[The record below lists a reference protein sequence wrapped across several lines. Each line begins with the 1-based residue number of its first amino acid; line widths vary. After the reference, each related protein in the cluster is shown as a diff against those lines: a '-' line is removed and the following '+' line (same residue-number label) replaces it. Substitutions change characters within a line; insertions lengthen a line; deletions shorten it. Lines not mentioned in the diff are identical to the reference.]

1 MRIKLCGMS
10 RECDIGYANEA
21 CPDYI
26 GFVID
31 YPKSRRSVTRDR
43 AALLKGLL
51 RPEIKAAGVFVNYP
65 ESACAE
71 MAECGIIDMIQLH
84 GSEDAAY
91 ISRLRALTRAPII
104 KAVRV
109 TARADIEA
117 AQALGADFLLLDS
130 GTGSGRA
137 FDHSLIP
144 RGLSVPFFLA
154 GGLDPD
160 NLAAAALAVQPF
172 AVDMSSGV
180 ESGGYKDRE
189 KMLRAVKAARA
200 L

>member
-31 YPKSRRSVTRDR
+31 YPKSRRSVTRER

-65 ESACAE
+65 ENACAE

-91 ISRLRALTRAPII
+91 ISRLRALTSAPII

-109 TARADIEA
+109 TERADIEA

-144 RGLSVPFFLA
+144 QGLSVPFFLA